1 MVHVRDITR
10 ETRTHTIS
18 HRVFRKSHRN
28 FETPGSTLP
37 DPVFRRGKKELGTL
51 ELDTIRLC
59 FCFVRWIAVTTV
71 TEAGYEGSMVRS
83 ILMAIKHV
91 RHPLR
96 PCPRPCL
103 PSGLLKVPPFDR
115 GHSELP
121 SHLFPKGKH
130 QVWGEL
136 PGSFEDL
143 AGFSKDPVRYSIRVR
158 ASCTYLSSHQ
168 HGGTDAVTISPH
180 IPHPHSESAAILQ
193 CAGNMAVR

>member
-1 MVHVRDITR
+1 
-10 ETRTHTIS
+10 
-18 HRVFRKSHRN
+18 
-28 FETPGSTLP
+28 
-37 DPVFRRGKKELGTL
+37 
-51 ELDTIRLC
+51 
-59 FCFVRWIAVTTV
+59 
-71 TEAGYEGSMVRS
+71 MVRS

-103 PSGLLKVPPFDR
+103 PSGLMKVPPFDR

-143 AGFSKDPVRYSIRVR
+143 ARFSKDPVRYSNLPLGELMRKCMRVSDCLISVEARRGHRR
-158 ASCTYLSSHQ
+158 ALARIHVCHCLLSHQ
-168 HGGTDAVTISPH
+168 MLKYTTNSLRRIHRVVSMRPDALRGDERANRFP
-180 IPHPHSESAAILQ
+180 
-193 CAGNMAVR
+193 G